1 MKKLFS
7 NNVEVFFCDELA
19 NQNSK
24 VVPVSRME
32 VKNTKIK
39 TQTPNITYLF

>member
-7 NNVEVFFCDELA
+7 KNVEVLFCDELE

-24 VVPVSRME
+24 AITN
-32 VKNTKIK
+32 VKDGSEEH
-39 TQTPNITYLF
+39 

>member
-7 NNVEVFFCDELA
+7 NSAEVFFCNELE

-24 VVPVSRME
+24 AIINLNDGSE
-32 VKNTKIK
+32 EHWKSKHK
-39 TQTPNITYLF
+39 LD